1 MNVSD
6 TMERNVEAV
15 EVSISISEAAAVMIE
30 NGCRALPVCREGRV
44 AGIVTDRDLIVRV
57 VVGGADPAGPIEA
70 VMSRDV
76 VTCTLG
82 DRYEDVAREMERR
95 QIRRAPVVDGEGRLL
110 GVVVLRTTD

>member
-15 EVSISISEAAAVMIE
+15 EVTTPIRKAAAVMIE

-57 VVGGADPAGPIEA
+57 VVGGADPAGPVET

-82 DRYEDVAREMERR
+82 DRHEDVVQELERR
-95 QIRRAPVVDGEGRLL
+95 QIRRAPVVDGGGRLL
-110 GVVVLRTTD
+110 GIVVLPG